1 MLKGRITMRTP
12 IGEAIKK
19 AMKDTNTTQT
29 QMARLVGAK
38 SQSVISERLK
48 MSNLSINTVVEML
61 DAIGY
66 DLVIEK
72 RKQGRRR
79 EDRLIIGKGDKQ

>member
-48 MSNLSINTVVEML
+48 MSNLSIDTVVEML

>member
-1 MLKGRITMRTP
+1 
-12 IGEAIKK
+12 
-19 AMKDTNTTQT
+19 
-29 QMARLVGAK
+29 
-38 SQSVISERLK
+38 
-48 MSNLSINTVVEML
+48 MSNISIDIVVEML

>member
-1 MLKGRITMRTP
+1 MRLH
-12 IGEAIKK
+12 IGEAIKT
-19 AMKDTNTTQT
+19 AMRESNTTQT
-29 QMARLVGAK
+29 QMAKLVDAK

-48 MSNLSINTVVEML
+48 MSNLSIDTVVEML

-72 RKQGRRR
+72 RKQGRTR
-79 EDRLIIGKGDKQ
+79 EGRMIIGRGDE

>member
-1 MLKGRITMRTP
+1 MRTP

-66 DLVIEK
+66 ELVIEK

-79 EDRLIIGKGDKQ
+79 EDRLIIGRGDKQ

>member
-1 MLKGRITMRTP
+1 MITMRTP

-66 DLVIEK
+66 ELVIEK